1 MALDLTELRD
11 YLRMNRADPALVA
24 WVQAELDGG
33 TGMTAAA
40 HDLPSIA
47 YDDCQLVLA
56 GVLQLIATPVAP
68 IEQADVQHFLALCEA
83 LGFDD
88 DWIDGFVASQ
98 LGITLEALTALAW
111 LRLPTRVTDDQVTAA
126 HRRMAKLY
134 HPDRVTHLAE
144 EFQDLARTRTRQLN
158 RARETLLAVSA
169 SAPRPALTDDILIEP
184 DWEDQPTD
192 LDGVTE
198 SLEPLPDESA

>member
-1 MALDLTELRD
+1 MPLDLSELRD

-24 WVQAELDGG
+24 WVQAELDQG
-33 TGMTAAA
+33 TLLHDGAGTAPA
-40 HDLPSIA
+40 IA
-47 YDDCQLVLA
+47 YDDCELLLSGMLQLVTSALA
-56 GVLQLIATPVAP
+56 PVEQTDVDQFLQLC
-68 IEQADVQHFLALCEA
+68 EQ

-88 DWIDGFVASQ
+88 AWIDGFVVQTLS
-98 LGITLEALTALAW
+98 ISLEALTALAW
-111 LRLPTRVTDDQVTAA
+111 LRLPMRATADQIHSA

-144 EFQDLARTRTRQLN
+144 EFQVLARTRTRQLN
-158 RARETLLAVSA
+158 RAKEILLEVS
-169 SAPRPALTDDILIEP
+169 RPPTPTDDVLLEP

-198 SLEPLPDESA
+198 ALEPLPDEG